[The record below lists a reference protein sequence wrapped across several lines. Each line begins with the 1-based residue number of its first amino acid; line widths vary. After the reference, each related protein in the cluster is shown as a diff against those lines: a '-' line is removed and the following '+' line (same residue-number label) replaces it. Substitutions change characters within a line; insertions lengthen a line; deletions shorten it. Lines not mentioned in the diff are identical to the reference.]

1 MTKNKICEWKG
12 CDLVAKQKE
21 IESFIFRSVDSG
33 LKLLR
38 YKYPDHNK
46 DCLQRIYAERLKLQ
60 HHYLLGELI
69 HKKFITK
76 IEEKKTTGELQ
87 C

>member
-21 IESFIFRSVDSG
+21 IESFILRSVDSG

-46 DCLQRIYAERLKLQ
+46 VEENLKVTYQKMKMVKL
-60 HHYLLGELI
+60 
-69 HKKFITK
+69 KKMEHMNTNIW
-76 IEEKKTTGELQ
+76 TGTNI
-87 C
+87 

>member
-1 MTKNKICEWKG
+1 MIKQKICEWKG
-12 CDLVAKQKE
+12 CDLVAKQNE
-21 IESFIFRSVDSG
+21 IESVIFRSFDSG
-33 LKLLR
+33 LKLLH

-46 DCLQRIYAERLKLQ
+46 DCLQRIYAERLKTQ

-76 IEEKKTTGELQ
+76 IEDEQQGVL
-87 C
+87 